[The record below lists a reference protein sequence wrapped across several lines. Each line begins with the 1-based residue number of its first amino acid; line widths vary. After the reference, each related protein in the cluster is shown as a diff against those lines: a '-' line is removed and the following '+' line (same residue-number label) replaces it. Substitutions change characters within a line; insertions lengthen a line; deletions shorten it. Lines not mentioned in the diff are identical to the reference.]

1 MVSKSYICMVDSLVP
16 ARSPDSSKAQEKES
30 SLPPSGTPP
39 LAHDDIARS
48 GGFFCWGSRSKTIT
62 NHNPNTRS
70 GFEAQGLLPPSS
82 ACAN

>member
-48 GGFFCWGSRSKTIT
+48 GGFFAGDPGVKPSQTII
-62 NHNPNTRS
+62 PMRDP
-70 GFEAQGLLPPSS
+70 GFEVQGLLPPSS